1 MSFVQDLE
9 NFFVIVDYLFV
20 TSYHEELNYS
30 ILEALVTK
38 TLVISNDIEG
48 VSEIIKNKVNGL
60 LIKNNNH
67 QNFFD
72 SIM

>member
-1 MSFVQDLE
+1 MSFVQDPE
-9 NFFVIVDYLFV
+9 NFFVIADYLFL

-48 VSEIIKNKVNGL
+48 VSEIIKTKLMVY
-60 LIKNNNH
+60 
-67 QNFFD
+67 
-72 SIM
+72 

>member
-1 MSFVQDLE
+1 MSFVQDPE
-9 NFFVIVDYLFV
+9 NFFVIVDYLFL

-67 QNFFD
+67 QNYFD